1 MCLDALLD
9 LLYPSSPSDFKLRLT
24 DSIAIFTS
32 SIVDVG
38 VQADVQA
45 FICMKLYK
53 SSMRLTC
60 TIFLL
65 LFCLVSSTNLFGCL
79 VDESICED
87 GQLCADDGIVGQC
100 LSPRETLLTY
110 VNLKPIEKELLTLQL
125 KKFALNGYPM
135 ASPLVQCLFSYMI
148 FVSRYQIAYNPGFCN
163 AGNVESK
170 MEVLQRLDEYL
181 SNAKELMNDDEVET
195 MGARFNN
202 MENFP
207 FLIPLISETLHQDP
221 HNEVSIQ
228 KMILSKNV
236 QTNQPDSIMDA
247 NYWGESNTDISDRVE
262 EDRTVDR
269 LELPF
274 YFDNQNQKLETA
286 IDKKD
291 LEEIGIINQGTGNK
305 EHKIQTRLPLSLTA
319 TLKPLSE
326 SEMDAADVSD
336 QLNGNANW
344 QENNRIYVKINRNFT
359 NYDDAE
365 KLLAYLNE
373 NVAFPNNITFTNVN
387 VDKNEISFE
396 VHTIDELAP
405 SWASNMFE
413 IPATSVDA
421 GQVATETYQLMKKAM
436 LFADDAEVIEAG
448 ITNGIAK
455 IPVQYQSNNKLLIP
469 VAAVSALLVTSVI
482 TLLAVYLYRSKKPN
496 IRAYFGL
503 SSSSGNKVVKDY
515 EELCRRH
522 MTGKV
527 KVPEPLRGV
536 MDTLAQ
542 RLGSQTSEPSP
553 PAHTRST
560 NSSVSSWPE
569 ESVQSNIDISTG
581 HMILS
586 YLEDHLKN
594 KERLEKEWHALESYQ
609 ADQWATTTAALLE
622 NSEKNRSEILPFD
635 HCRVVLNKTLNQAN
649 DDYINASTI
658 CDSDPRSPTYIAAQG
673 PLADTVADFWQL
685 IWEQGSVA
693 IVNLTKL
700 VENNNEKCCRY
711 WPENGTEI
719 YHVFEVHLVSEHIWC
734 EDYLVRSFYL
744 KNINTQETR
753 TVTQFHFLSWP
764 EDGVPMNAKSLLEF
778 RRKVNKSYRGQQSP
792 VVVHCNDGAG
802 RTGTYILI
810 DMVLNRINKGVK
822 ELDIAASLEHLR
834 DQRMNMVRTMDQ
846 FQFVIIC
853 VAEEVQAILKAMP
866 NE

>member
-1 MCLDALLD
+1 
-9 LLYPSSPSDFKLRLT
+9 
-24 DSIAIFTS
+24 
-32 SIVDVG
+32 
-38 VQADVQA
+38 
-45 FICMKLYK
+45 
-53 SSMRLTC
+53 
-60 TIFLL
+60 
-65 LFCLVSSTNLFGCL
+65 
-79 VDESICED
+79 
-87 GQLCADDGIVGQC
+87 
-100 LSPRETLLTY
+100 
-110 VNLKPIEKELLTLQL
+110 
-125 KKFALNGYPM
+125 
-135 ASPLVQCLFSYMI
+135 
-148 FVSRYQIAYNPGFCN
+148 
-163 AGNVESK
+163 
-170 MEVLQRLDEYL
+170 
-181 SNAKELMNDDEVET
+181 
-195 MGARFNN
+195 
-202 MENFP
+202 
-207 FLIPLISETLHQDP
+207 
-221 HNEVSIQ
+221 
-228 KMILSKNV
+228 
-236 QTNQPDSIMDA
+236 
-247 NYWGESNTDISDRVE
+247 
-262 EDRTVDR
+262 
-269 LELPF
+269 
-274 YFDNQNQKLETA
+274 
-286 IDKKD
+286 
-291 LEEIGIINQGTGNK
+291 
-305 EHKIQTRLPLSLTA
+305 
-319 TLKPLSE
+319 
-326 SEMDAADVSD
+326 
-336 QLNGNANW
+336 
-344 QENNRIYVKINRNFT
+344 
-359 NYDDAE
+359 
-365 KLLAYLNE
+365 
-373 NVAFPNNITFTNVN
+373 
-387 VDKNEISFE
+387 
-396 VHTIDELAP
+396 
-405 SWASNMFE
+405 
-413 IPATSVDA
+413 
-421 GQVATETYQLMKKAM
+421 MKKAM

-455 IPVQYQSNNKLLIP
+455 IPVQYQSNNKILIP
-469 VAAVSALLVTSVI
+469 VAAVSALLVTSVL

-503 SSSSGNKVVKDY
+503 SSSGGNKVVKDY
-515 EELCRRH
+515 EPQQYCVLRCNSSTTLCPNASIKKRSKQINWLTSMQCMQAMYLSFYELCRRH

-609 ADQWATTTAALLE
+609 ADQWATTTAALPE
-622 NSEKNRSEILPFD
+622 NSGKNRSEILPFD
-635 HCRVVLNKTLNQAN
+635 HCRVVLNKALNQAN

-658 CDSDPRSPTYIAAQG
+658 CDSDPRSPTYIATQG

-719 YHVFEVHLVSEHIWC
+719 YHVFEVGLVHLVSEHIWC

-744 KNINTQETR
+744 KNVNTQETR

-834 DQRMNMVRTMDQ
+834 DQRMNM
-846 FQFVIIC
+846 FVVIC

>member
-1 MCLDALLD
+1 MM
-9 LLYPSSPSDFKLRLT
+9 F
-24 DSIAIFTS
+24 
-32 SIVDVG
+32 
-38 VQADVQA
+38 
-45 FICMKLYK
+45 FI
-53 SSMRLTC
+53 
-60 TIFLL
+60 
-65 LFCLVSSTNLFGCL
+65 GCL

-455 IPVQYQSNNKLLIP
+455 IPVQYQSNNKILIP
-469 VAAVSALLVTSVI
+469 VAAVSALLVTSVL

-515 EELCRRH
+515 EEQTCSDVSAFLSAVLTATILCLALQQLNIVPQCKHKIVTFFEYIIYYKIIFIFVLLMELCRRH

>member
-1 MCLDALLD
+1 
-9 LLYPSSPSDFKLRLT
+9 
-24 DSIAIFTS
+24 
-32 SIVDVG
+32 
-38 VQADVQA
+38 
-45 FICMKLYK
+45 
-53 SSMRLTC
+53 
-60 TIFLL
+60 
-65 LFCLVSSTNLFGCL
+65 
-79 VDESICED
+79 
-87 GQLCADDGIVGQC
+87 
-100 LSPRETLLTY
+100 
-110 VNLKPIEKELLTLQL
+110 
-125 KKFALNGYPM
+125 
-135 ASPLVQCLFSYMI
+135 MI

-291 LEEIGIINQGTGNK
+291 LEEIGIINQGNK

-344 QENNRIYVKINRNFT
+344 QENNRIYVKINR
-359 NYDDAE
+359 
-365 KLLAYLNE
+365 
-373 NVAFPNNITFTNVN
+373 N

-455 IPVQYQSNNKLLIP
+455 IPVQYQSNNKILIP
-469 VAAVSALLVTSVI
+469 VAAVSALLVTSVL

-515 EELCRRH
+515 E
-522 MTGKV
+522 
-527 KVPEPLRGV
+527 
-536 MDTLAQ
+536 
-542 RLGSQTSEPSP
+542 
-553 PAHTRST
+553 
-560 NSSVSSWPE
+560 
-569 ESVQSNIDISTG
+569 
-581 HMILS
+581 
-586 YLEDHLKN
+586 
-594 KERLEKEWHALESYQ
+594 
-609 ADQWATTTAALLE
+609 
-622 NSEKNRSEILPFD
+622 
-635 HCRVVLNKTLNQAN
+635 
-649 DDYINASTI
+649 
-658 CDSDPRSPTYIAAQG
+658 
-673 PLADTVADFWQL
+673 
-685 IWEQGSVA
+685 
-693 IVNLTKL
+693 
-700 VENNNEKCCRY
+700 
-711 WPENGTEI
+711 
-719 YHVFEVHLVSEHIWC
+719 
-734 EDYLVRSFYL
+734 
-744 KNINTQETR
+744 
-753 TVTQFHFLSWP
+753 
-764 EDGVPMNAKSLLEF
+764 
-778 RRKVNKSYRGQQSP
+778 
-792 VVVHCNDGAG
+792 
-802 RTGTYILI
+802 
-810 DMVLNRINKGVK
+810 
-822 ELDIAASLEHLR
+822 
-834 DQRMNMVRTMDQ
+834 
-846 FQFVIIC
+846 
-853 VAEEVQAILKAMP
+853 
-866 NE
+866 